1 MAANNRSSLKTAI
14 LAKNA
19 ENIREVLE
27 NQPEADRFASITVS
41 LQNPEEELTDALED
55 ETILSTILEY
65 INTNENR
72 HELIKM
78 FCEQKIG
85 VGFVKLFF
93 KSVQNFKES
102 LSDTEW
108 DSLFRTSDGGGKT
121 VLHHL
126 FYMRIPPKVSD
137 IRTQCLEFIMS
148 GFSESAFLELLLRQD
163 DSGSAPLH
171 CLWLQNP
178 IWEYNHFDPIKL
190 NCFKA
195 SIERFSSVAD
205 KLQLF
210 KSPCRR
216 DCGTLAHVLMEEAAS
231 SYEYVSNEGRVC
243 FQHREPGKA
252 SYQFLDWE
260 DNRVLANYM
269 LRFLNATSAVVEV
282 LSTTDWDGKTP
293 MHCVRED
300 RLATLL
306 LQNLSSSDQQKLQ
319 ALRNER
325 FKPLST
331 EDVMRMSLSSDKY
344 VIPNRTN
351 SVQRYGVVLY
361 NPLDRPGDAKEKV
374 PDAHEEAQLMNDSLT
389 KAGFKSKAIQWN
401 YAHKLEGIL
410 KRELEDIVSKGL
422 SVLVVSIMSH
432 GRLGLLSG
440 KNSGG
445 KVTMIEISC
454 LIDQMGGV
462 IPASIPLV
470 SVKLKKSVC
479 QP

>member
-1 MAANNRSSLKTAI
+1 MAANNSSSLKTAI

-27 NQPEADRFASITVS
+27 NRPKADRFASITES

-72 HELIKM
+72 LELIKM

-93 KSVQNFKES
+93 KSVKNFKEN

-108 DSLFRTSDGGGKT
+108 DDLFRTSDGGGKT

-137 IRTQCLEFIMS
+137 VRTQCLEFIMS
-148 GFSESAFLELLLRQD
+148 GFSESVILELLLRQD

-178 IWEYNHFDPIKL
+178 IWEYNDFDPIKL
-190 NCFKA
+190 NCLKA
-195 SIERFSSVAD
+195 SIERLSSVAD

-216 DCGTLAHVLMEEAAS
+216 DCGTLAHLLVEEAAS
-231 SYEYVSNEGRVC
+231 SYVYVPDEGRVC
-243 FQHREPGKA
+243 FRHREPGKA

-269 LRFLNATSAVVEV
+269 LRFLNDTSAVVEV

-306 LQNLSSSDQQKLQ
+306 LQNLTASDQQKLQ

-325 FKPLST
+325 YKPLST
-331 EDVMRMSLSSDKY
+331 EDVKRMSLSSDKY

-361 NPLDRPGDAKEKV
+361 NPLDRPGAQD
-374 PDAHEEAQLMNDSLT
+374 EAQLMNDSLT
-389 KAGFKSKAIQWN
+389 KAGFRSKAIQWEC
-401 YAHKLEGIL
+401 AHKLEGIL

-422 SVLVVSIMSH
+422 SILVVSIMSH
-432 GRLGLLSG
+432 GQLGLLCG
-440 KNSGG
+440 KNSEG
-445 KVTMIEISC
+445 KDTRIEISK
-454 LIDQMGGV
+454 LIKQIGRE
-462 IPASIPLV
+462 IPEPIPVV
-470 SVKLKKSVC
+470 SVKIK
-479 QP
+479 

>member
-27 NQPEADRFASITVS
+27 NRPEADRFASITES

-72 HELIKM
+72 LELIKM

-93 KSVQNFKES
+93 KSVQNFKKS

-108 DSLFRTSDGGGKT
+108 DDLFRTIDVGGKT

-126 FYMRIPPKVSD
+126 FYMRIPPIVRD
-137 IRTQCLEFIMS
+137 IHIRCIEFIMS
-148 GFSESAFLELLLRQD
+148 SFSESVILELLLRQD
-163 DSGSAPLH
+163 NSGSAPLH
-171 CLWLQNP
+171 CLWLQNK
-178 IWEYNHFDPIKL
+178 ISDFNDFDLIKL
-190 NCFKA
+190 NSLKA
-195 SIERFSSVAD
+195 SVERFSSVAD

-216 DCGTLAHVLMEEAAS
+216 DCGTLAHVLVEEAAS
-231 SYEYVSNEGRVC
+231 SYEYVSNEGRIY
-243 FQHREPGKA
+243 FRHQEPGKA

-269 LRFLNATSAVVEV
+269 LRFLNDTSAVVEV
-282 LSTTDWDGKTP
+282 LGTPDSHGKTP
-293 MHCVRED
+293 MHCVHKD

-306 LQNLSSSDQQKLQ
+306 LQNLTASDQQKLQ

-325 FKPLST
+325 YKPLST

-374 PDAHEEAQLMNDSLT
+374 PDAHNEAQLMNDSLT

-401 YAHKLEGIL
+401 CAHKLEGIL

-440 KNSGG
+440 KNSEG
-445 KVTMIEISC
+445 KVTMIEISY
-454 LIDQMGGV
+454 LIDQMGEV

>member
-1 MAANNRSSLKTAI
+1 MAANNRSNLKTAI

-27 NQPEADRFASITVS
+27 NRPEADRFASITES
-41 LQNPEEELTDALED
+41 LQNPEEEVTDALED

-72 HELIKM
+72 LELIKM
-78 FCEQKIG
+78 FCEQMIG
-85 VGFVKLFF
+85 DGFVKLFF
-93 KSVQNFKES
+93 KSVQNFKENI
-102 LSDTEW
+102 SDIEW
-108 DSLFRTSDGGGKT
+108 GDLFRTIDVGGKT

-126 FYMRIPPKVSD
+126 FYMRIPPIVRD
-137 IRTQCLEFIMS
+137 IHIHCLEFIMTS
-148 GFSESAFLELLLRQD
+148 FSESVILELLLRQD

-190 NCFKA
+190 NCLKA

-216 DCGTLAHVLMEEAAS
+216 DCGTLAHVLVEEAAS
-231 SYEYVSNEGRVC
+231 SYEYVSNEGRIY
-243 FQHREPGKA
+243 FRYQEPGKDA
-252 SYQFLDWE
+252 NQFLDWE

-269 LRFLNATSAVVEV
+269 LRFLNDTSAVVEV
-282 LSTTDWDGKTP
+282 LGTPDSHGKTP

-300 RLATLL
+300 RLAVLL
-306 LQNLSSSDQQKLQ
+306 LQNLTASDQQKLQ

-331 EDVMRMSLSSDKY
+331 EDVKRMSLSSDKY

-374 PDAHEEAQLMNDSLT
+374 PDAHNEAQLMNDSLT
-389 KAGFKSKAIQWN
+389 KAGFKSKAVQWN
-401 YAHKLEGIL
+401 CAHKLKVVL
-410 KRELEDIVSKGL
+410 QRELEDIVSKGL
-422 SVLVVSIMSH
+422 SILVVSIMSH
-432 GRLGLLSG
+432 GRLGMLFG
-440 KNSGG
+440 KNSDG
-445 KVTMIEISC
+445 KDTSIAISS
-454 LIDQMGGV
+454 LIDQMERV
-462 IPASIPLV
+462 IPESIPLV
-470 SVKLKKSVC
+470 SVKFK
-479 QP
+479 